1 LGGRAARR
9 DRLLKVRLLS
19 VGKDKGPTAELV
31 KDYAARIQHF
41 AELDLL
47 ELKASGMEAE
57 ADALLDKAK
66 QKGAGELWVLD
77 QRGGLITS
85 DQLAQRIGRLRDASF
100 SLTLLLG
107 GDEGLSPR
115 VREQARFV
123 WSLSPLTL
131 PHRLARV
138 VALEQVYRAFEILRG
153 GPYHK

>member
-1 LGGRAARR
+1 
-9 DRLLKVRLLS
+9 
-19 VGKDKGPTAELV
+19 V
-31 KDYAARIQHF
+31 KDYAARIQRF
-41 AELDLL
+41 AELELF

-57 ADALLDKAK
+57 ADALLDKSR
-66 QKGAGELWVLD
+66 QKGAVEIWALD
-77 QRGGLITS
+77 QRGGLLTS
-85 DQLAQRIGRLRDASF
+85 EQLAQRIGRLRDASLA
-100 SLTLLLG
+100 LTLVIG

-115 VREQARFV
+115 VRDQARFI